1 MSDLQQKDII
11 NVMNGAKLGKIVD
24 IEVSNEGV
32 ITYLIVSEV
41 KMMRRVSGAEA
52 RISFKQIKRIGSDVI
67 LVEL

>member
-52 RISFKQIKRIGSDVI
+52 RISFFISIFFF
-67 LVEL
+67 